1 MITQIRE
8 LTDRELD
15 AVCGGFLNF
24 HHSFNTVNQSN
35 TQVALQLGAGNISVG
50 GASIIQAASNV
61 AVI

>member
-1 MITQIRE
+1 
-8 LTDRELD
+8 
-15 AVCGGFLNF
+15 VCGGFLNF

-35 TQVALQLGAGNISVG
+35 TQVALQLGSGNISVG